1 MLSLRRL
8 RLLREV
14 GTRGSLAAAAAALGQ
29 DPSSVS
35 HQLKIL
41 ETEVGAGLLERVG
54 RGVRLTEEAQILV
67 THTEVVLRELEAAE
81 AEIAGVRH
89 RVGGTVRI
97 AAFQT
102 ALHTIVP
109 GALTRLA
116 RNHPDLEVTTT
127 HIRAEAGV
135 PSLLARDFDLVLQE
149 DYPSRPARRDE
160 GVESKALGDDELCL
174 ITPAAARDSATR
186 DSAASPPPL
195 AECAHHSWA
204 MEPADT
210 HAGHWS
216 RAECRR
222 AGFEPQ
228 ATVESSDNVLLVR
241 LVSIGLASALVPR
254 MSLRAGAVSGGID
267 LESVSVS
274 PLPTPASRRISTAI
288 RRGSARTPGSS
299 PCAPL
304 CTTSSSDSDAGESVD
319 VHVRELRTSPGC
331 DLGRY
336 SRLRHPQ
343 AGSLQRTRRRRASHS
358 GPARNSRLTRKL
370 RARYCRVI
378 PRSNICHSCHA
389 DAAVGLQRRINEVPE
404 D

>member
-14 GTRGSLAAAAAALGQ
+14 GTRGSLAAAAAALDQ

-41 ETEVGAGLLERVG
+41 EAEVGAGLLERVG

-67 THTEVVLRELEAAE
+67 AHTEAVLRELEAAE

-116 RNHPDLEVTTT
+116 RDHPDLEVITT
-127 HIRAEAGV
+127 HIRAEDGV

-149 DYPSRPARRDE
+149 DYPSRPARRAE
-160 GVESKALGDDELCL
+160 GVESEALGDDELCL
-174 ITPAAARDSATR
+174 ITPAAACGSATPGP
-186 DSAASPPPL
+186 SL

-204 MEPADT
+204 MEPTDT
-210 HAGHWS
+210 RAGHWS

-228 ATVESSDNVLLVR
+228 VTVESSDNVLLVR
-241 LVSIGLASALVPR
+241 LVSLGLASALVPR
-254 MSLRAGAVSGGID
+254 TSLRAGAASGGID
-267 LESVSVS
+267 LGTISTN
-274 PLPTPASRRISTAI
+274 PMPAPASRRISTAI
-288 RRGSARTPGSS
+288 RCGSARTPRII
-299 PCAPL
+299 A
-304 CTTSSSDSDAGESVD
+304 
-319 VHVRELRTSPGC
+319 
-331 DLGRY
+331 
-336 SRLRHPQ
+336 
-343 AGSLQRTRRRRASHS
+343 
-358 GPARNSRLTRKL
+358 L
-370 RARYCRVI
+370 RAALRDEFER
-378 PRSNICHSCHA
+378 
-389 DAAVGLQRRINEVPE
+389 L
-404 D
+404 